1 MFIYAHTGNFLASLL
16 FFCYTYKY
24 NFNKG
29 GVIFMG
35 YIEDILSMAVTREIE
50 AYEFYKQVSEKVSDK
65 EVKKIFKELSD
76 EELGHRDFLEKLKLE
91 PVMMKK
97 IEPPKADY
105 KVAEATELPH
115 FSLDMK
121 PADAIALAM
130 KKEQQA
136 VEFYRSMA
144 ESSGDNEIK
153 EKFNNLASMELNHK
167 HRLENIFVDIGYPE
181 AF

>member
-1 MFIYAHTGNFLASLL
+1 
-16 FFCYTYKY
+16 
-24 NFNKG
+24 
-29 GVIFMG
+29 MG

>member
-1 MFIYAHTGNFLASLL
+1 MTGSFFNFLDSLL
-16 FFCYTYKY
+16 FFCYTYKH

-35 YIEDILSMAVTREIE
+35 HIEDILSMAVTREIE

-76 EELGHRDFLEKLKLE
+76 EELGHRDFLEKLKLD

-105 KVAEATELPH
+105 KVAEATELPP
-115 FSLDMK
+115 FSINMK

-144 ESSGDNEIK
+144 DFSGDNEIK
-153 EKFNNLASMELNHK
+153 ENFNNLASMELNHK
-167 HRLENIFVDIGYPE
+167 HRLENVFVDIGYPE
-181 AF
+181 VF

>member
-1 MFIYAHTGNFLASLL
+1 MTESFFNFLDSIL
-16 FFCYTYKY
+16 FFCYTYKH

-29 GVIFMG
+29 GVIFMR

-50 AYEFYKQVSEKVSDK
+50 AYEFYKQVGEKVSDK

-105 KVAEATELPH
+105 KVAEATELPP
-115 FSLDMK
+115 FSINMK

-144 ESSGDNEIK
+144 DFSGDSEIK

-167 HRLENIFVDIGYPE
+167 HRLENVFVDIGYPE